1 MQVEELRQRLE
12 EKNRHIE
19 KKTLTATQATQERNR
34 LNNEL
39 NELRD
44 HMDIKDRKINVL
56 QRKVG
61 PLSSWFPYLCLFSK
75 WLFQFPIIQ
84 YFYILR
90 KCYCRVYDVF
100 FRVSLFVDGGR
111 FLHCKSDFCS
121 GSLYS

>member
-1 MQVEELRQRLE
+1 VEELRQRLV

-19 KKTLTATQATQERNR
+19 KKTVTATQATQDRNR

-61 PLSSWFPYLCLFSK
+61 PLFIYMTVLSLSLLSFAASKQCFDSSSK
-75 WLFQFPIIQ
+75 HYYEF
-84 YFYILR
+84 
-90 KCYCRVYDVF
+90 
-100 FRVSLFVDGGR
+100 
-111 FLHCKSDFCS
+111 
-121 GSLYS
+121 

>member
-1 MQVEELRQRLE
+1 MEELRQRLE

-19 KKTLTATQATQERNR
+19 KKTVTATQATQERNR

-61 PLSSWFPYLCLFSK
+61 PFYVDVTVLSLSVPPSATVMHC
-75 WLFQFPIIQ
+75 
-84 YFYILR
+84 FYISS
-90 KCYCRVYDVF
+90 KHYYGV
-100 FRVSLFVDGGR
+100 
-111 FLHCKSDFCS
+111 
-121 GSLYS
+121 

>member
-1 MQVEELRQRLE
+1 VEELRQRLE

-19 KKTLTATQATQERNR
+19 KKTVTATQATQERNR

-61 PLSSWFPYLCLFSK
+61 P
-75 WLFQFPIIQ
+75 
-84 YFYILR
+84 
-90 KCYCRVYDVF
+90 
-100 FRVSLFVDGGR
+100 SLYGYHSPVLIFT
-111 FLHCKSDFCS
+111 FFCS
-121 GSLYS
+121 STSKHYYWDLRSFFFVYIFLEINLLRILVNLLFPP